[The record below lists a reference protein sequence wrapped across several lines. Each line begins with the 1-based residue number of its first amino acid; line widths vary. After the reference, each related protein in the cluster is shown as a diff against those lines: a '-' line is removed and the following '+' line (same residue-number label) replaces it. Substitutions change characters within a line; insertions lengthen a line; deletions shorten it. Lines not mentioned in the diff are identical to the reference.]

1 MHVPQQR
8 SVLAVLGFSAF
19 GASLASTLIG
29 SAQSALLTPLA
40 AALALASLLPLLY
53 VVATLFSLAPP
64 LRETLH
70 IAGASYQDV
79 GIALL
84 GLSPAAAFLRPV
96 APWLVVGPGV
106 LLALRIATLAFARRH
121 VAALDD
127 KASFQIHLGVGAWMC
142 LVGAM
147 TVSFL
152 DKWS

>member
-1 MHVPQQR
+1 
-8 SVLAVLGFSAF
+8 
-19 GASLASTLIG
+19 
-29 SAQSALLTPLA
+29 
-40 AALALASLLPLLY
+40 
-53 VVATLFSLAPP
+53 
-64 LRETLH
+64 
-70 IAGASYQDV
+70 
-79 GIALL
+79 
-84 GLSPAAAFLRPV
+84 V